1 MNHPADERILA
12 LQGHLNMETVPAWLA
27 TGLQRLSGEDM
38 TVDFSRVDSVD
49 SAAVGMLL
57 GWARAAQRSKHELR
71 VAAVP
76 ENLLSLARLYGV
88 DDLLPQQS
96 V

>member
-1 MNHPADERILA
+1 MA
-12 LQGHLNMETVPAWLA
+12 LQGHLNMETVPAWFA
-27 TGLQRLSGEDM
+27 TGLQRLSGEDLM
-38 TVDFSRVDSVD
+38 VDFSRADSVD

-57 GWARAAQRSKHELR
+57 GWVRAAQRSERELR
-71 VAAVP
+71 VAGLP

-88 DDLLPQQS
+88 DVLLPQQS